1 MTTPRTADVELGG
14 ITDLN
19 LIADVKQG
27 FVDAFETITYVD
39 RLRRVLKT
47 LNGLRLS
54 SRESSLTAAGFT
66 DVVSRWRIVH
76 SFRWSIIDPPDP
88 TDPKGRARLMLSV
101 NFDGGWEPYM
111 RVIWD
116 QLGSTLDLM
125 LCHVEGYQLS
135 NRCSFET
142 YSAWVR
148 KHEVSADF
156 LFMESGRSVA
166 DAEYL
171 KAYEASQR
179 GKPDALTA
187 TRVHSLL
194 QGETKPLPTDPRA
207 RMAMAL
213 KGLAGLSGLFALQRY
228 FGQGAADGYCLLRAT
243 QDVFFEMC
251 LMDTRKLF
259 PAEPLSPVRAQY
271 AQMLAWFEGEIPQ
284 QPSPQRELHFA
295 GHDIQAGILS
305 PVKAPSGALVLLRVA
320 QPSTALA
327 FLSSLPVPWEGGH
340 TPENG
345 LWTQVAL
352 SLSGLR
358 ALGVPETRLQRLPT
372 AFKEGMAARAG
383 LIGDVRHNH
392 PRNWR
397 WPRRVDNGAPI
408 EPASAHVLVQL
419 RCATPEAAA
428 NLQAAIAALSGVST
442 GLALMSVEPMRA
454 NPGKREHFGYVDGTS
469 QPVAHASPGES
480 NWSDQV
486 PRGELLLGYPTLRD
500 KQYPVPEKADALLD
514 NGTILVVRKLRQW
527 TGRLAAQVEREA
539 ARLGL
544 DREVVYAKLMGR
556 ERDGKPLAAT
566 GHSHNDF
573 NFRADADGRQCPI
586 HSHIRRANPRQFS
599 GDTGLA
605 NVMPRIMRRGMSYGA
620 PATGPADADAERGLM
635 FMAYGAHPAE
645 QFEVIQRWLAGANSS
660 GGYADQP
667 DPLMAVVDPD
677 ARPNRLYT
685 FEHEGVPYAMDLGPQ
700 PFVTLEWGG
709 YFFVPSI
716 PALRKLP
723 ALAELPLPVAAP
735 GPAPI
740 SAPPLDDPAAWQLWL
755 EDQNTRDAAWAW
767 VRAQAGGVVRT
778 AYGVLVGAPEGVCQV
793 LRNSPDRYSVKGYGA
808 RMAHSVG
815 PGYLGMDDDNGHLEQ
830 APVIN
835 AAIEQIREDQ
845 AYAEAYAFATQW
857 LARQRAAGQ
866 MLAAATGTPQTQLD
880 LERLSLDVLASL
892 CTAWFGQP
900 DGQHLWGTEYHPPAE
915 APRPRCPAD
924 LLPVSRY
931 VFSPKPSVRVE
942 QAGQRSGQ
950 AYVKAVE
957 QWLSTHKPP
966 EGSLG
971 RAIVDAA
978 WAVEG
983 ATLYSVAATYA
994 GIMLGFPPT
1003 VHANMLTVLG
1013 AWVAKNKLWE
1023 IQQQWLEAPA
1033 PRHYAHAVARL
1044 RPAMLLTLNQR
1055 PTPFQVYRLA
1065 RADHRLGTVD
1075 IKAGDT
1081 VIAALGSATQS
1092 NPALHHVAFGG
1103 DRVDPQGAPPHAC
1116 PGYGMGMGV
1125 MLGVAAA
1132 LLEAGT
1138 LKPTGSPVSL
1148 YLDV

>member
-1 MTTPRTADVELGG
+1 V
-14 ITDLN
+14 
-19 LIADVKQG
+19 LI
-27 FVDAFETITYVD
+27 
-39 RLRRVLKT
+39 
-47 LNGLRLS
+47 
-54 SRESSLTAAGFT
+54 
-66 DVVSRWRIVH
+66 
-76 SFRWSIIDPPDP
+76 
-88 TDPKGRARLMLSV
+88 
-101 NFDGGWEPYM
+101 
-111 RVIWD
+111 
-116 QLGSTLDLM
+116 
-125 LCHVEGYQLS
+125 
-135 NRCSFET
+135 
-142 YSAWVR
+142 
-148 KHEVSADF
+148 
-156 LFMESGRSVA
+156 
-166 DAEYL
+166 
-171 KAYEASQR
+171 
-179 GKPDALTA
+179 
-187 TRVHSLL
+187 
-194 QGETKPLPTDPRA
+194 
-207 RMAMAL
+207 
-213 KGLAGLSGLFALQRY
+213 
-228 FGQGAADGYCLLRAT
+228 
-243 QDVFFEMC
+243 
-251 LMDTRKLF
+251 
-259 PAEPLSPVRAQY
+259 
-271 AQMLAWFEGEIPQ
+271 
-284 QPSPQRELHFA
+284 
-295 GHDIQAGILS
+295 
-305 PVKAPSGALVLLRVA
+305 
-320 QPSTALA
+320 
-327 FLSSLPVPWEGGH
+327 
-340 TPENG
+340 
-345 LWTQVAL
+345 
-352 SLSGLR
+352 
-358 ALGVPETRLQRLPT
+358 
-372 AFKEGMAARAG
+372 
-383 LIGDVRHNH
+383 
-392 PRNWR
+392 
-397 WPRRVDNGAPI
+397 
-408 EPASAHVLVQL
+408 QL
-419 RCATPEAAA
+419 RCADAAGA
-428 NLQAAIAALSGVST
+428 AHLDAAIAALSGPAT
-442 GLALMSVEPMRA
+442 GLALMAVEPLRT
-454 NPGKREHFGYVDGTS
+454 NPARKENFGYADGIS
-469 QPVAHASPGES
+469 QPAAHTVPGES
-480 NWSDQV
+480 AWSDQV

-514 NGTILVVRKLRQW
+514 NGTFLVVRKLRQW
-527 TGRLAAQVEREA
+527 TGRLARQVENEA

-544 DREVVYAKLMGR
+544 DPELVYAKLMGR
-556 ERDGKPLAAT
+556 DRAGKPLAEP
-566 GHSHNDF
+566 GHSSNDF
-573 NFRADADGRQCPI
+573 NFRQDANGAQCPI
-586 HSHIRRANPRQFS
+586 HAHIRRSNPRQFS
-599 GDTGLA
+599 GPTGLT
-605 NVMPRIMRRGMSYGA
+605 NTMPRILRRGMSYGA
-620 PATGPADADAERGLM
+620 APTVPADDAERGLM

-677 ARPNRLYT
+677 TRPNRLYT

-716 PALRKLP
+716 PTLRSLP

-735 GPAPI
+735 SPAPA

-767 VRAQAGGVVRT
+767 VRAQPGGVVRT

-830 APVIN
+830 APAIN

-845 AYAEAYAFATQW
+845 AFAEAYQAATAW

-880 LERLSLDVLASL
+880 LERLSLDVLAAL
-892 CTAWFGQP
+892 CTPWFGQP
-900 DGQHLWGTEYHPPAE
+900 DGKHLWGTEYHPPTE
-915 APRPRCPAD
+915 APRPRCPGD

-942 QAGQRSGQ
+942 QAGQRAGQ

-957 QWLSTHKPP
+957 QWLASEKPAD
-966 EGSLG
+966 GTLG

-978 WAVEG
+978 WGQPG
-983 ATLYSVAATYA
+983 ASLYSVAATFA

-1075 IKAGDT
+1075 VKAGDT
-1081 VIAALGSATQS
+1081 VIAALGSATQA